1 MEFTLSEEQ
10 KTFQDSVRAFARR
23 ELEADAVKRARTD
36 EFPREV
42 AQRMAHAGLLG
53 ITIPEADGGRGGTLM
68 DAMLAI
74 EEVAL
79 ACPRS
84 ADVIQEGNFG
94 AIIFDRRFS
103 QRPSRVKA

>member
-23 ELEADAVKRARTD
+23 ELEADAVKRAHTD

-42 AQRMAHAGLLG
+42 AQKMAHASLLG
-53 ITIPEADGGRGGTLM
+53 ITIPEADGGQGGTLM
-68 DAMLAI
+68 DAVLAI
-74 EEVAL
+74 EQVAL

-103 QRPSRVKA
+103 QRSPRPGA